1 MKLIK
6 PVNSL
11 KKSKRVGR
19 GPGSGLGKTAGRG
32 HKGAGQRSGFKHRY
46 WFEGGQM
53 PLYRRLPKRGFNPI
67 KRKKIAILNLLQ
79 LQKLISDNKIKNKNL
94 INLIELKKSKVF
106 KNRVEKIKLLG
117 NGDLKEKIYIEVNFA
132 SKSAKEKIEKN
143 GGSIKLID
151 KKTNKP
157 PRNE

>member
-46 WFEGGQM
+46 WFEGAQM
-53 PLYRRLPKRGFNPI
+53 PLYRRVPMRGFNNSNFQKSYEIVNLSNISKI
-67 KRKKIAILNLLQ
+67 KTKNIDSEVLFKNG
-79 LQKLISDNKIKNKNL
+79 LISSLFSAVKI
-94 INLIELKKSKVF
+94 
-106 KNRVEKIKLLG
+106 LG
-117 NGDLKEKIYIEVNFA
+117 NGDIDKAYNITA
-132 SKSAKEKIEKN
+132 SSFSQSAVKKIEKA
-143 GGSIKLID
+143 GGKVIV
-151 KKTNKP
+151 
-157 PRNE
+157 E

>member
-53 PLYRRLPKRGFNPI
+53 PLYRRVPMRGFNNSNFQKSYEIVNLASISKI
-67 KRKKIAILNLLQ
+67 KAKNIDSEALFKNG
-79 LQKLISDNKIKNKNL
+79 LISSVFAAVKI
-94 INLIELKKSKVF
+94 
-106 KNRVEKIKLLG
+106 LG
-117 NGDLKEKIYIEVNFA
+117 NGDIDKAYNITA
-132 SKSAKEKIEKN
+132 SSFSESAVKKIEEA
-143 GGSIKLID
+143 GGKVVV
-151 KKTNKP
+151 
-157 PRNE
+157 E